1 VSWVELREPRADWAP
16 ESTAS
21 LGAKMVIP
29 CAEARGSKSPACW
42 ITPARVGNSEVARV
56 AMEGG
61 RLNTWST
68 TYTRRFAAM
77 AGPVVVM
84 FASYWTISKLVALL
98 EFRARTTGAEKLP
111 GSEYPSPL
119 RRVRAIVWFGRTLV
133 PLTV

>member
-77 AGPVVVM
+77 A
-84 FASYWTISKLVALL
+84 YWTISKLVALL